1 MKETEKE
8 KAIKKMEH
16 TIAAIS
22 TPVGVGGISVIRISG
37 SNAFS
42 VAESM
47 FKSKTPFK
55 DIKSHTVTYGHI
67 QDKKGNTLDNVLLL
81 KMKAPKTY
89 TKEDTVEIHCHGG
102 LYVTRKIL
110 ALAYAFGAAPAQPGE
125 FTKRA
130 FINGSIDLMEAEAV
144 MDLIN
149 SQAEDAYKE
158 ALSQIKGEKSLQIK
172 SIRSEL
178 IDLISHIMVVMEYPE
193 YDTEK
198 ITVKEAQ
205 DKALNIAD
213 RLKVFVED
221 FNERRIIREGLTV
234 AVIGDVNVGKSTFIN
249 RACGQNRVIVT
260 DIAGTTRDIV
270 EVKIDVKGLCV
281 TLKDTAGIRSTD
293 NEIEK
298 IGIEKAKQAIEQS
311 DAVIYIADINQP
323 YKDEIFHY
331 LRDRDKV
338 VCVLNKTDLIQEK
351 DREKHI
357 ESMEKELRKL
367 FKDRIIACSLD
378 KKEGINEI
386 FDKLLDMVNAG
397 SIRSKD
403 SAITNERHKKH
414 ILDAITN
421 LENTKEGSFIDM
433 LSIDLTYAAEELGK
447 ITGET
452 ATADIIDRIFEKFC
466 IGK

>member
-1 MKETEKE
+1 
-8 KAIKKMEH
+8 MEH

-22 TPVGVGGISVIRISG
+22 TPIGAGGISVIRISG
-37 SNAFS
+37 ISAFS
-42 VAESM
+42 IASSM
-47 FKSKTPFK
+47 FKSKVSFD
-55 DIKSHTVTYGHI
+55 DIKSHTVTYGIIH
-67 QDKKGNTLDNVLLL
+67 DKEGNTVDHVLLL

-89 TKEDTVEIHCHGG
+89 TKEDTIEIHCHGG
-102 LYVTRKIL
+102 IYVTKKIL
-110 ALAYAFGAAPAQPGE
+110 ALTYTNGAIPAQPGE

-149 SQAEDAYKE
+149 SEAESSYKE
-158 ALSQIKGEKSLQIK
+158 AVSQLKGEKSIQIK
-172 SIRSEL
+172 SIRNEL
-178 IDLISHIMVVMEYPE
+178 IDLISHIMVIMDYPE
-193 YDTEK
+193 YDVEK
-198 ITVKEAQ
+198 ITVNQAKE
-205 DKALNIAD
+205 KASEITNKLRKLI
-213 RLKVFVED
+213 ED
-221 FNERRIIREGLTV
+221 FENRRIIREGLNV

-260 DIAGTTRDIV
+260 DIAGTTRDVV

-298 IGIEKAKQAIEQS
+298 IGIEKSKEAIEES
-311 DAVIYIADINQP
+311 DAVIYIADINRP
-323 YKDEIFHY
+323 YKDEMFNYIK
-331 LRDRDKV
+331 DMDKAI
-338 VCVLNKTDLIQEK
+338 CVLNKTDLLLKEER
-351 DREKHI
+351 DKHI
-357 ESMEKELRKL
+357 EIMETELKKI
-367 FKDRIIACSLD
+367 FKDRIIACSLDKLD

-386 FDKLLDMVNAG
+386 FDKLLEMVNKG
-397 SIRSKD
+397 NIGQKD

-414 ILDAITN
+414 ISDAIQY

-433 LSIDLTYAAEELGK
+433 LSVDLTCAAEELGK

-452 ATADIIDRIFEKFC
+452 ATADIVDRIFEKFC

>member
-1 MKETEKE
+1 
-8 KAIKKMEH
+8 MEH

-22 TPVGVGGISVIRISG
+22 TPVGVGGISIIRISG
-37 SNAFS
+37 SKAFS

-47 FKSKTPFK
+47 FKSKTPFR

-89 TKEDTVEIHCHGG
+89 TKEDTVEIQCHGG

-110 ALAYAFGAAPAQPGE
+110 ALAYTNGAVPAQPGE

-149 SQAEDAYKE
+149 SQAEDAYRE
-158 ALSQIKGEKSLQIK
+158 ALSQMKGEKSLQIK

-178 IDLISHIMVVMEYPE
+178 IDLISHIMVIMDYPE

-198 ITVKEAQ
+198 ITAKEAQ
-205 DKALNIAD
+205 DKAQDIAD

-221 FNERRIIREGLTV
+221 FDERRIIREGLTV

-249 RACGQNRVIVT
+249 RACGENRVIVT
-260 DIAGTTRDIV
+260 DIAGTTRDVV

-298 IGIEKAKQAIEQS
+298 IGIEKSKQAIEQS

-323 YKDEIFHY
+323 YKDEILHY

-338 VCVLNKTDLIQEK
+338 ICVLNKTDLLLEK
-351 DREKHI
+351 DKDKHI
-357 ESMEKELRKL
+357 ESMEKELKKL

-378 KKEGINEI
+378 KKEGISEI

-397 SIRSKD
+397 SIRQKD

-414 ILDAITN
+414 ILDAITY

-433 LSIDLTYAAEELGK
+433 LSIDLTTAAEELGK

-452 ATADIIDRIFEKFC
+452 ASADIIDRIFEKFC

>member
-1 MKETEKE
+1 
-8 KAIKKMEH
+8 MEH

-22 TPVGVGGISVIRISG
+22 TPVGVGGISIIRISG
-37 SNAFS
+37 SKAFS

-47 FKSKTPFK
+47 FKSKTPFR

-89 TKEDTVEIHCHGG
+89 TKEDTVEIQCHGG

-110 ALAYAFGAAPAQPGE
+110 ALAYTNGAVPAQPGE

-149 SQAEDAYKE
+149 SQAEDAYRE
-158 ALSQIKGEKSLQIK
+158 ALSQMKGEKSLQIK

-178 IDLISHIMVVMEYPE
+178 IDLISHIMVIMDYPE

-198 ITVKEAQ
+198 ITAKEAQ
-205 DKALNIAD
+205 DKAQDIAD

-221 FNERRIIREGLTV
+221 FDERRIIREGLTV

-249 RACGQNRVIVT
+249 RACGENRVIVT
-260 DIAGTTRDIV
+260 DIAGTTRDVV

-298 IGIEKAKQAIEQS
+298 IGIEKSKQAIEQS

-338 VCVLNKTDLIQEK
+338 ICVLNKTDLLPGK
-351 DREKHI
+351 DKDKHI
-357 ESMEKELRKL
+357 ESMEKELKKL

-378 KKEGINEI
+378 KKEGISEI

-397 SIRSKD
+397 SIRQKD

-414 ILDAITN
+414 ILDAITY

-433 LSIDLTYAAEELGK
+433 LSIDLTTAAEELGK

-452 ATADIIDRIFEKFC
+452 ASADIIDRIFEKFC

>member
-1 MKETEKE
+1 
-8 KAIKKMEH
+8 
-16 TIAAIS
+16 
-22 TPVGVGGISVIRISG
+22 VIRISG
-37 SNAFS
+37 SKAFS

-47 FKSKTPFK
+47 FKSKTPFR

-89 TKEDTVEIHCHGG
+89 TKEDTVEIQCHGG

-110 ALAYAFGAAPAQPGE
+110 ALAYTNGAVPAQPGE

-149 SQAEDAYKE
+149 SQAEDAYRE
-158 ALSQIKGEKSLQIK
+158 ALSQMKGEKSLQIK

-178 IDLISHIMVVMEYPE
+178 IDLISHIMVIMDYPE

-198 ITVKEAQ
+198 ITAKEAQ
-205 DKALNIAD
+205 DKAQDIAD

-221 FNERRIIREGLTV
+221 FDERRIIREGLTV

-249 RACGQNRVIVT
+249 RACGENRVIVT
-260 DIAGTTRDIV
+260 DIAGTTRDVV

-298 IGIEKAKQAIEQS
+298 IGIEKSKQAIEQS

-338 VCVLNKTDLIQEK
+338 ICVLNKTDLLPGK
-351 DREKHI
+351 DKDKHI
-357 ESMEKELRKL
+357 ESMEKELKKL

-378 KKEGINEI
+378 KKEGISEI

-397 SIRSKD
+397 SIRQKD

-414 ILDAITN
+414 ILDAITY

-433 LSIDLTYAAEELGK
+433 LSIDLTTAAEELGK

-452 ATADIIDRIFEKFC
+452 ASADIIDRIFEKFC

>member
-1 MKETEKE
+1 M
-8 KAIKKMEH
+8 
-16 TIAAIS
+16 
-22 TPVGVGGISVIRISG
+22 IRISG
-37 SNAFS
+37 SKAFS

-47 FKSKTPFK
+47 FKSKTPFR

-89 TKEDTVEIHCHGG
+89 TKEDTVEIQCHGG

-110 ALAYAFGAAPAQPGE
+110 ALAYTNGAVPAQPGE

-149 SQAEDAYKE
+149 SQAEDAYRE
-158 ALSQIKGEKSLQIK
+158 ALSQMKGEKSLQIK

-178 IDLISHIMVVMEYPE
+178 IDLISHIMVIMDYPE

-198 ITVKEAQ
+198 ITAKEAQ
-205 DKALNIAD
+205 DKAQDIAD

-221 FNERRIIREGLTV
+221 FDERRIIREGLTV

-249 RACGQNRVIVT
+249 RACGENRVIVT
-260 DIAGTTRDIV
+260 DIAGTTRDVV

-298 IGIEKAKQAIEQS
+298 IGIEKSKQAIEQS

-338 VCVLNKTDLIQEK
+338 ICVLNKTDLLPGK
-351 DREKHI
+351 DKDKHI
-357 ESMEKELRKL
+357 ESMEKELKKL

-378 KKEGINEI
+378 KKEGISEI

-397 SIRSKD
+397 SIRQKD

-414 ILDAITN
+414 ILDAITY

-433 LSIDLTYAAEELGK
+433 LSIDLTTAAEELGK

-452 ATADIIDRIFEKFC
+452 ASADIIDRIFEKFC